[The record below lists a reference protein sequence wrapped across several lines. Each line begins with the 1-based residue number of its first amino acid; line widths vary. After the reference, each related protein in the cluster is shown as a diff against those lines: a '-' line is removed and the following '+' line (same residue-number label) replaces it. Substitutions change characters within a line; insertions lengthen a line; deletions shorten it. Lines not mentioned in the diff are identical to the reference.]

1 MLIACLYFAACYVF
15 RGWGLRT
22 LDDIPSGTFVCTYA
36 GQILNEDMANKVWLR
51 QICQSHWRGLF
62 LFIILKYSDDNVLPY
77 VSRCSHVRRKWNVA
91 IHIGGGDDV
100 LITSLLGT
108 GSADRGVAHHYVI
121 LRSQN
126 HRLKKISTM
135 RSKSRDPL
143 WNKLHCETNIS
154 QLLPLSICSW
164 QLYVTS
170 CFLMKKKESSS
181 NVQPAIF
188 FLKCVTFR
196 SLFSFAGGKR
206 FWRWVSSWV
215 RSHWWARLYFG
226 SNWVQI
232 WKCGL
237 FNYLF

>member
-1 MLIACLYFAACYVF
+1 MITCYRVSHDVVTSAGSETSRF
-15 RGWGLRT
+15 T
-22 LDDIPSGTFVCTYA
+22 SEVVMTF
-36 GQILNEDMANKVWLR
+36 WLR
-51 QICQSHWRGLF
+51 S
-62 LFIILKYSDDNVLPY
+62 
-77 VSRCSHVRRKWNVA
+77 
-91 IHIGGGDDV
+91 
-100 LITSLLGT
+100 TSLLGT
-108 GSADRGVAHHYVI
+108 GSADRGVVHHYVI

-143 WNKLHCETNIS
+143 RNKLHCETNIS

-164 QLYVTS
+164 QLYVTI

-237 FNYLF
+237 FNHLF

>member
-1 MLIACLYFAACYVF
+1 MITCYRMSHDVVTSAGSETSRF
-15 RGWGLRT
+15 T
-22 LDDIPSGTFVCTYA
+22 SEVVMTF
-36 GQILNEDMANKVWLR
+36 WLR
-51 QICQSHWRGLF
+51 SI
-62 LFIILKYSDDNVLPY
+62 
-77 VSRCSHVRRKWNVA
+77 
-91 IHIGGGDDV
+91 
-100 LITSLLGT
+100 SLLRT
-108 GSADRGVAHHYVI
+108 GSADRGVVHHYVI

-143 WNKLHCETNIS
+143 RNKLHCETNIS

-164 QLYVTS
+164 QLYVTG